1 MRASLLEFGRSETD
15 GDFFGGEIEVGTS
28 NRGADA
34 LTGLGNGF
42 AGHADDVETG
52 KTICCSAFDFDEVA
66 VVAVGDGGIYFC
78 DHSASI

>member
-1 MRASLLEFGRSETD
+1 MRASLLELGWSETD
-15 GDFFGGEIEVGTS
+15 SDFFSGEIEVGTS

-34 LTGLGNGF
+34 LTGFSDGLT
-42 AGHADDVETG
+42 GHADDVETG

-78 DHSASI
+78 NHSASI

>member
-1 MRASLLEFGRSETD
+1 MKFGWGEVD
-15 GDFFGGEIEVGTS
+15 GDLFGGEAEVGAGDGGT
-28 NRGADA
+28 DA
-34 LTGLGNGF
+34 FAGLGNGF

-52 KTICCSAFDFDEVA
+52 KTICCGAFDFDEVA